1 MTYMGLGGPHTMK
14 NPLSDKTERTIQMR
28 DMDAL
33 LEALLHICT
42 TIRTAL
48 FHDRSLDLG
57 RLEGDTVRN
66 RANQSFG
73 KKSGAQISDVRSVKI
88 PAAICQPLDEFFD
101 GMRGQSIML
110 TPVHFGMPFT
120 TEPCEGLRVA
130 AWSDGI
136 KTEQYDILSQKQ
148 VSIDGQDEFQFIGVI
163 PVDLLDIPYNPNS
176 PSGAA
181 AQVLGSIRALT
192 AETTKAC
199 GIMPDFRTMPEDD
212 EAMDVLDNEIARQLG
227 TL

>member
-1 MTYMGLGGPHTMK
+1 MK

-57 RLEGDTVRN
+57 RLEGDTVKN

-73 KKSGAQISDVRSVKI
+73 KKSGAQISDVRAVKI
-88 PAAICQPLDEFFD
+88 PAAICQPLDGFFD

-110 TPVHFGMPFT
+110 TPVHFGKPFT
-120 TEPCEGLRVA
+120 KEPCEALRIS

-136 KTEQYDILSQKQ
+136 KSEEWDILSQKF
-148 VSIDGQDEFQFIGVI
+148 VSTYGQDEFQFIGVI
-163 PVDLLDIPYNPNS
+163 PVDLLDIPYDPDAL
-176 PSGAA
+176 SGEA
-181 AQVLGSIRALT
+181 AQVLASIRSLT
-192 AETTKAC
+192 AETKQVC
-199 GIMPDFRTMPEDD
+199 GILPDFRTMPEDD

-227 TL
+227 TR